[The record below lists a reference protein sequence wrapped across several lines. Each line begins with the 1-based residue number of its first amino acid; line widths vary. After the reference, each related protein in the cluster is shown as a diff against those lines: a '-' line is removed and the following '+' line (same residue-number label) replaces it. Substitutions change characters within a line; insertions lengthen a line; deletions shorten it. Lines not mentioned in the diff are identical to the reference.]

1 MAEALVALGV
11 PPRAIVRERA
21 SLTTRDN
28 ARFTAAS
35 CARREIGRVAIVTC
49 GWHLQRAAMC
59 FEAEGLEVARLVS
72 AGQGESGPVV
82 RAWIGGRERFLRML
96 EAGR

>member
-1 MAEALVALGV
+1 MADALAALGV
-11 PPRAIVRERA
+11 PAGVIVRERA

-35 CARREIGRVAIVTC
+35 CARRQIARVSIVTC
-49 GWHLQRAAMC
+49 GWHLPRAIMC
-59 FEAEGLEVARLVS
+59 FQAEGLEVARLVS
-72 AGQGESGPVV
+72 AGEGESGPLV
-82 RAWIGGRERFLRML
+82 RAWIGGKERFLRML